1 MAKVINLYKISPLEG
16 YSYEDIREKLDNDE
30 RLRGINFSY
39 GLDEGNILLM
49 TYDSKL
55 VLLKNIMMN
64 ITQVEYITTFR
75 L

>member
-30 RLRGINFSY
+30 RLRGINFSQ
-39 GLDEGNILLM
+39 GLDVGNILLM

-55 VLLKNIMMN
+55 VLLMMN
-64 ITQVEYITTFR
+64 IAQVEYITTFR